1 MLAEAT
7 TSTRSDVL
15 AALKQASA
23 ATGSDF
29 EYLLSTATRESNLRP
44 DAKAGTSSACGLF
57 QFTQQTWLGMIKQ
70 HGGQHGLGS
79 CADAIRQDSDGQ
91 YRVADKSD
99 RHAILALRNDP
110 KISALMAGEYANE
123 TRSTLQSNLGRKVCG
138 GELYAAHFL
147 GPDAACRLIRLSD
160 TKPETRAAA
169 AFPNAASANRN
180 VFYHRDGSAK
190 TVREV
195 YNWALG
201 QSGGAASGHATEA
214 TKAARPTFAR
224 TPSPLSDWM
233 GYQLMDDGAG
243 AFWSANTIPAASF
256 ALTPGII
263 DILANLG
270 SGDFAKSD
278 KAA

>member
-79 CADAIRQDSDGQ
+79 FADAIRQDSDGQ
-91 YRVADKSD
+91 YRVADKAD
-99 RHAILALRNDP
+99 RQTILALRNDP

-123 TRSTLQSNLGRKVCG
+123 TRSTLQSNLGRNVCG

-160 TKPETRAAA
+160 AKPETSAAA
-169 AFPNAASANRN
+169 AFPDAASANRN

-201 QSGGAASGHATEA
+201 QSGGAASGRPAEA
-214 TKAARPTFAR
+214 SNAARATFAR
-224 TPSPLSDWM
+224 TASPSSDWM
-233 GYQLMDDGAG
+233 GYQLMDGGAG
-243 AFWSANTIPAASF
+243 AFWSANTIPSGSF